1 MNRPVQGKELATPIE
16 HFRIEVTAMAT
27 MAADERILTRAF
39 EIIENVQD
47 TELVVCKLRDLLQ
60 IDHVV
65 YHSSK
70 LGVSPTA
77 DPYIRLTYPATWI
90 RRYLIM
96 GYGDIDPVL
105 REGFQRTLPF
115 KWSELTIESPAE
127 GSFMADAASH
137 GVGPHG
143 FSIPVVTKY
152 GHRALV
158 SLSSSG
164 TEQEW
169 SIFLAANKSA
179 LIPIANRLHRRV
191 IVEVFGEDRPNLTT
205 RELECLRWI
214 ALGKGSNEI
223 GTILHISP
231 HTARDYLK
239 SIRYKLDCV
248 TSGQAASK
256 AITLGLLRV

>member
-1 MNRPVQGKELATPIE
+1 MNRPVQGKELATPTG

-60 IDHVV
+60 IDHAV

-115 KWSELTIESPAE
+115 K
-127 GSFMADAASH
+127 
-137 GVGPHG
+137 
-143 FSIPVVTKY
+143 
-152 GHRALV
+152 
-158 SLSSSG
+158 
-164 TEQEW
+164 
-169 SIFLAANKSA
+169 
-179 LIPIANRLHRRV
+179 
-191 IVEVFGEDRPNLTT
+191 
-205 RELECLRWI
+205 
-214 ALGKGSNEI
+214 
-223 GTILHISP
+223 
-231 HTARDYLK
+231 
-239 SIRYKLDCV
+239 
-248 TSGQAASK
+248 
-256 AITLGLLRV
+256 